1 MVRDPRDVL
10 VDVGD
15 PHKVKSGTN
24 LLFHKRDPR
33 AELPADA
40 IEKAAE
46 VIARQIVLKVAGIE
60 VIREIE
66 DLQTEFHSVF
76 VESSR
81 NTDSPQN
88 LQIQRGKVWK
98 APGEISRSDKV
109 ALLIDDRIR
118 EARADIQNRY
128 ECDSIWNV
136 ELTTEEKTVGRV
148 PGQPRALI
156 CLDDRVLEVTK
167 VGIKVVQITSR
178 RRAYIR
184 SRKLVVLAEFV
195 ARSNLQFSV
204 TRDT

>member
-1 MVRDPRDVL
+1 MFRNPFVFVL
-10 VDVGD
+10 SFYRVHSPTPSARSLDE
-15 PHKVKSGTN
+15 
-24 LLFHKRDPR
+24 RDPR

-46 VIARQIVLKVAGIE
+46 VITRQVVLKVAGIE

-81 NTDSPQN
+81 ETDSSQN
-88 LQIQRGKVWK
+88 LQIQRGKVRK
-98 APGEISRSDKV
+98 APGEISRSDKITV
-109 ALLIDDRIR
+109 LIDDRKR
-118 EARADIQNRY
+118 EARADIQNRH
-128 ECDSIWNV
+128 ERDSIWNV
-136 ELTTEEKTVGRV
+136 ELTTEEKTIRYV

-156 CLDDRVLEVTK
+156 CLNDRVLEVTK

-184 SRKLVVLAEFV
+184 SRKLVVLAEFIE
-195 ARSNLQFSV
+195 RSNLEFSV
-204 TRDT
+204 TRAT